1 MLPEWYP
8 SARPAAAQ
16 RAALAHQR
24 GASQNPRYFKDLG
37 LWAVRAPSKQL
48 AQKMHAAILAA
59 PGLRE
64 TAKRL
69 NPELDVSPMDNPAVK
84 PLEFTLARSA
94 TQFETKK
101 KGLLPPSHV
110 MMGKNTYDVKDY
122 QDPLRQRRVLG
133 PPLPRPARPEEHHQ
147 DSLGGSHCLPN
158 FLDWHPRR
166 LPPHARRDGHRGGSR
181 RGGRRQRRG
190 GRAGRQRA
198 RRRRG

>member
-1 MLPEWYP
+1 
-8 SARPAAAQ
+8 
-16 RAALAHQR
+16 
-24 GASQNPRYFKDLG
+24 
-37 LWAVRAPSKQL
+37 
-48 AQKMHAAILAA
+48 MHAAVLAA

-101 KGLLPPSHV
+101 QGLLPPSHV

-122 QDPLRQRRVLG
+122 VKTHFDNVEYSDLLFPG
-133 PPLPRPARPEEHHQ
+133 PHGPKSITKTAWVVPIASQTASTGTLA
-147 DSLGGSHCLPN
+147 DS
-158 FLDWHPRR
+158 
-166 LPPHARRDGHRGGSR
+166 PHARRDGHRGGSR

-190 GRAGRQRA
+190 GRARRQRA